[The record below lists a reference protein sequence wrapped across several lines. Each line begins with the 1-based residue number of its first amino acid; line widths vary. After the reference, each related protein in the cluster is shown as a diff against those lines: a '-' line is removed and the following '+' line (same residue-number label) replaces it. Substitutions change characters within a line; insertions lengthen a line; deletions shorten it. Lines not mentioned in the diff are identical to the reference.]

1 MNSDYF
7 EQKKRLTEQ
16 LLVALKARMPELE
29 ALLAKYCDH
38 WHYEDRIYRFYHG
51 SFKVFALQDS
61 TVEIIEILRSLLPE
75 RELSRSFLAI
85 VEEGTG
91 RTFSLEDNARWLEA
105 TRPIVEAFFHTRFF
119 LEMAVRYG
127 RQLERPPESLPSGW
141 ATLLYLYDLR

>member
-1 MNSDYF
+1 MTSECF
-7 EQKKRLTEQ
+7 AQRERLTKE
-16 LLVALKARMPELE
+16 LLAALKTRLPELE
-29 ALLAKYCDH
+29 ALLAKYSDH

-51 SFKVFALQDS
+51 SFKIFALQDS

-75 RELSRSFLAI
+75 RELNRSFLAI

-105 TRPIVEAFFHTRFF
+105 TRPMVEAFFHARFF

-141 ATLLYLYDLR
+141 AALLYLYDLR